1 VTYPHK
7 DTVVISMVL
16 ANHRVHMILVDYD
29 SFVNILSIDV
39 ISYIGIDP
47 SKMTHVKTLLIG
59 TKGSRVPIKGCLRDF
74 CHDQHVL
81 KVPYPSTNLYGDKHD
96 FSLQY
101 LNKRPLLHQI
111 NAVIKHAILSFEN

>member
-59 TKGSRVPIKGCLRDF
+59 TK
-74 CHDQHVL
+74 DQE
-81 KVPYPSTNLYGDKHD
+81 YP
-96 FSLQY
+96 
-101 LNKRPLLHQI
+101 
-111 NAVIKHAILSFEN
+111 